1 MTDEAQARGHWLR
14 RDLIAW
20 PPLPPE
26 LNPTDLDWV
35 LHFNAGAGVGEEP
48 FSAGAREGMSAP
60 QRWLSLVHPEFAEE
74 SKPMAKRRRSVVAT
88 VDDPAGLALG
98 GRGIPRA
105 ASDRPGTER
114 WSITEPIDPRA
125 PAPQPWGTA
134 VLRLDPE
141 GLPAEVAATVP
152 HLAGYL
158 ALRVPE
164 QVPVAEA
171 LCGELVVSAYL
182 PSGQLVVAGGM
193 QTPGVIDQLYAAAAG
208 AVLGTQWRE
217 GVPTLR
223 VWAPTAQRVRLL
235 LWEAEELHGPA
246 RPLSM
251 TRRADGVWEVE
262 GERHW
267 AGLRYRYEVTVFAPD
282 HGRIV
287 SNQVT
292 DPYSVALT
300 VNSTHSALVDLDDPA
315 LTPGTWAT
323 TPSPP
328 LAHPVDQVIYELHVR
343 DFSVSD
349 KTVPHRLRGSFLAF
363 GRDSAGMA
371 HLRRLAEAG
380 MTSVQLLPVF
390 DNAAVEEHP
399 GQWAPPP
406 AEMLKSLPPDSP
418 EQQRYI
424 ATAAN
429 GYNWGYEPWH
439 FFAPEGSY
447 ASSLEAADGGGRTLE
462 FRTAVGALHAAGLR
476 VVLDMVFNHTA
487 GAGQDT
493 KSVLDRI
500 VPGYYHRLTPCGQVE
515 TSTCCPNV
523 ATEHLMA
530 QKLMVD
536 ACVSWARHY
545 RVDGYRFDLM
555 GHHSRDNLLAVRAA
569 LDALTLEIDGVDGRS
584 ITLYGEGW
592 NFGEVA
598 FNARFVQA
606 SQGQLGGTSIA
617 TFSDRLRDAVR
628 GGGAFDDPRSPGYGT
643 GLAGGDDQDR
653 LLDTVDVIQ
662 VGLAGTLRGFGFR
675 SARSGEP
682 TRGDQV
688 PYGGWV
694 AGYADQPDEVISYV
708 DAHDNETLF
717 DALTL
722 KLPQATPMADRV
734 RLNTL
739 CLACATLGQSPVMW
753 HAGTD
758 ILRSKS
764 LDRNSYVSGDWFNYL
779 DFSMKD
785 NGFGAGLP
793 PEQDNGPVW
802 AILAPLLADPALKPR
817 PSDIRLAHR
826 MALDLLRLRAST
838 RLFRLRA
845 AAAIDRAVSFPVSG
859 SWQQIPGVIVMRIAD
874 PEVEPRWRS
883 LVTVFNPTPRPVRQ
897 EVPFDATGFVL
908 HPVQAAG
915 ADEVV
920 RGARAGA
927 SDFAV
932 PALTVAVFV
941 EWEEGFRPPRSR

>member
-1 MTDEAQARGHWLR
+1 MYVPGRGRGDWPVDHGVSGAASRHSGGASDKISQVDLTDGALARGHWLR

-20 PPLPPE
+20 PADLPSE
-26 LNPTDLDWV
+26 LDAAELDWL
-35 LHFNAGAGVGEEP
+35 LH
-48 FSAGAREGMSAP
+48 
-60 QRWLSLVHPEFAEE
+60 
-74 SKPMAKRRRSVVAT
+74 
-88 VDDPAGLALG
+88 
-98 GRGIPRA
+98 
-105 ASDRPGTER
+105 
-114 WSITEPIDPRA
+114 WSIAEPIDPRE
-125 PAPQPWGTA
+125 PAPVPWGTA
-134 VLRLDPE
+134 VLHLDP
-141 GLPAEVAATVP
+141 GGIPAQVVATVP
-152 HLAGYL
+152 HLAGFL
-158 ALRVPE
+158 GLRVPDE
-164 QVPVAEA
+164 VPVADA
-171 LCGELVVSAYL
+171 LCGELMVSAHL
-182 PSGQLVVAGGM
+182 PSGQLAFAGSL
-193 QTPGVIDQLYAAAAG
+193 QIPGVLDQIYAAAAD
-208 AVLGTQWRE
+208 AVLGAEWRD
-217 GVPTLR
+217 GVPMLR

-235 LWEAEELHGPA
+235 LWRPDDSLHAPG
-246 RPLSM
+246 RPHPM
-251 TRRADGVWEVE
+251 TRRDDGVWEVT
-262 GERHW
+262 GEPAW
-267 AGLRYRYEVTVFAPD
+267 AGARYRYEVTVYAPD
-282 HGRIV
+282 RGRV
-287 SNQVT
+287 VTNQVT

-300 VNSTHSALVDLDDPA
+300 VNSTHSVLADLDDPA
-315 LTPGTWAT
+315 LTPSGWVA

-349 KTVPHRLRGSFLAF
+349 KTVPAAVRGSFLAF
-363 GRDSAGMA
+363 GQDSAGMA

-390 DNAAVEEHP
+390 DNAAVDEHP
-399 GQWAPPP
+399 GQRTRPE
-406 AEMLKSLPPDSP
+406 AEVLKDLPPDST

-424 ATAAN
+424 AAHPD

-439 FFAPEGSY
+439 FLAPEGSY
-447 ASSLEAADGGGRTLE
+447 ASSLESADGAGRTLE

-487 GAGQDT
+487 SAGQDN

-500 VPGYYHRLTPCGQVE
+500 VPGYYHRLTRCGQVE

-536 ACVSWARHY
+536 ACVFWARHY

-569 LDALTLEIDGVDGRS
+569 LDALAPETDGVDGRA

-628 GGGAFDDPRSPGYGT
+628 GGGAFDDPRIPGYGT
-643 GLAGGDDQDR
+643 GLADGGDPAR
-653 LLDTVDVIQ
+653 LVEAVDLVQ
-662 VGLAGTLRGFGFR
+662 LGLAGTLRGYLLR
-675 SARSGEP
+675 SARTGEV
-682 TRGDQV
+682 TRGDQL
-688 PYGGWV
+688 PYGSWV

-722 KLPQATPMADRV
+722 KLPRATPMADRV

-764 LDRNSYVSGDWFNYL
+764 LDRNSYISGDWFNYL
-779 DFSMKD
+779 DFSMTD

-802 AILAPLLADPALKPR
+802 SLLGPLLADPALKPT
-817 PSDIRLAHR
+817 PSDIRLAHA

-838 RLFRLRA
+838 RLFRLRDA
-845 AAAIDRAVSFPVSG
+845 EAIGRAVSFPVSG
-859 SWQQIPGVIVMRIAD
+859 TWQQIPGVIVMRIAD
-874 PEVEPRWRS
+874 PTVERRWRG
-883 LVTVFNPTPRPVRQ
+883 LVTVFNPTSRPVRQ
-897 EVPFDATGFVL
+897 PVPFDTGGFTL

-920 RGARAGA
+920 RRARAGA
-927 SDFAV
+927 AEFVV

-941 EWEEGFRPPRSR
+941 EPA

>member
-1 MTDEAQARGHWLR
+1 MDPAECEGARAHWLR

-20 PPLPPE
+20 PDDLPAE
-26 LNPTDLDWV
+26 LDPAKLDWL
-35 LHFNAGAGVGEEP
+35 LH
-48 FSAGAREGMSAP
+48 
-60 QRWLSLVHPEFAEE
+60 W
-74 SKPMAKRRRSVVAT
+74 SV
-88 VDDPAGLALG
+88 
-98 GRGIPRA
+98 
-105 ASDRPGTER
+105 S
-114 WSITEPIDPRA
+114 EPIDPRA
-125 PAPQPWGTA
+125 AAPQPWGTA
-134 VLRLDPE
+134 VLTLDPD
-141 GLPAEVAATVP
+141 GIPAEVAATVP
-152 HLAGYL
+152 HLAGCL
-158 ALRVPE
+158 ALRAPAS
-164 QVPVAEA
+164 VPVAEA
-171 LCGELVVSAYL
+171 LRGELLVSAQL
-182 PSGQLVVAGGM
+182 PSGQLVLTAALQV
-193 QTPGVIDQLYAAAAG
+193 PGVIDQVYAAAAD
-208 AVLGTQWRE
+208 AVLGAQWE
-217 GVPTLR
+217 AGFPTLR
-223 VWAPTAQRVRLL
+223 LWAPTAQRVRLL
-235 LWEAEELHGPA
+235 TWLPGDDLHGPGS
-246 RPLSM
+246 PHEM
-251 TRRADGVWEVE
+251 TRRADGVWEIR
-262 GERHW
+262 GEPGW

-282 HGRIV
+282 HGRVV

-300 VNSTHSALVDLDDPA
+300 VNSTHSVLADLDDPE
-315 LTPGTWAT
+315 LIPSQWAK
-323 TPSPP
+323 TPSPE

-349 KTVPHRLRGSFLAF
+349 KTVPQAVRGSFLAF
-363 GRDSAGMA
+363 GADSAGMT

-390 DNAAVEEHP
+390 DNSAVEEHP
-399 GQWAPPP
+399 GQWTPP
-406 AEMLKSLPPDSP
+406 ASAVLRTMAPDSP
-418 EQQRYI
+418 DQQRYI
-424 ATAAN
+424 AAHSD

-447 ASSLEAADGGGRTLE
+447 ASSIEAADGAGRTLE

-500 VPGYYHRLTPCGQVE
+500 VPGYYHRLTSCGKVE

-536 ACVSWARHY
+536 ACVAWARHY

-569 LDALTLEIDGVDGRS
+569 LDALTVETDGVDGRS

-628 GGGAFDDPRSPGYGT
+628 GGGAFDDPRTQGYGT
-643 GLAGGDDQDR
+643 GLALGGDR
-653 LLDTVDVIQ
+653 GALLQAVDLVQ
-662 VGLAGTLRGFGFR
+662 LGLAGTLRGFGFR
-675 SARSGEP
+675 SARTGEP

-688 PYGGWV
+688 PYGNWV

-722 KLPQATPMADRV
+722 KLPQWTPMADRV

-758 ILRSKS
+758 MLRSKS

-779 DFSMKD
+779 DFSMTD
-785 NGFGAGLP
+785 NGFAAGLP

-802 AILAPLLADPALKPR
+802 SILGPLLADPALKPG
-817 PSDIRLAHR
+817 PSEIRLGHA

-838 RLFRLRA
+838 PLFRLRE
-845 AAAIDRAVSFPVSG
+845 AAAIERAVSFPVSG
-859 SWQQIPGVIVMRIAD
+859 AWQQIPGVIVMRIAD
-874 PEVEPRWRS
+874 EAEPRWAS
-883 LVTVFNPTPRPVRQ
+883 LVTVFNPTGRQVRQ
-897 EVPFDATGFVL
+897 AVPFDASGFVL
-908 HPVQAAG
+908 HPVQAQG

-920 RGARAGA
+920 RQASAGA
-927 SDFAV
+927 AEFVV

-941 EWEEGFRPPRSR
+941 HPR